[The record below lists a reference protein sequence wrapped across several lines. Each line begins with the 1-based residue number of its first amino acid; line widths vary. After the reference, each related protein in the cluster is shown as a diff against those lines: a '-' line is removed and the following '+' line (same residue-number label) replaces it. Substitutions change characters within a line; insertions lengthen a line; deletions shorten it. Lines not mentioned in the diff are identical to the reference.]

1 MVIGNKK
8 IYPSYTLWVY
18 FKLASYLIQSDLWS
32 SHQLTPF
39 HIPFRSTLNSPKEA
53 QKKVKKN
60 NIFNTKDSGPRLRED
75 MDAER
80 SELPVNYDMLSGT
93 IRTIFTVTDE
103 RLREDGSI
111 EFVVTETNS
120 LKKDFETLIRRLKPH
135 GYLALLRRDG
145 SEIVLKV
152 GKVEHKEK
160 KTSTVPFVLF
170 AATVATVSIDGYF
183 RTTAL
188 PGYDPTVTVLLYIA
202 GIMGIIG
209 MHELSHKIAA
219 AMHGMRASLPHFIP
233 GIPSILPTF
242 GAFISTRD
250 PPVNRDSLFD
260 LGLSGPLAGLAVTLL
275 VGVGG
280 ALTAVS
286 VPFKVAAIA
295 TGVSPMEL
303 ILANKVLGI
312 PIMAGTEIVTQID
325 MFTWTALSILHSLP
339 ENYVFILSPLTFAAT
354 LGFLITFLNL
364 MPAWQLD
371 GGHIAAAMLSRRQHK
386 IATYLSIIVLFVLGF
401 TIMALFV
408 LVLSLQTPEAR
419 PLDDVSKLSI
429 PRKLIFG
436 GVAVLAVGLYFFTIV
451 DNPFFVLGF

>member
-1 MVIGNKK
+1 
-8 IYPSYTLWVY
+8 
-18 FKLASYLIQSDLWS
+18 
-32 SHQLTPF
+32 
-39 HIPFRSTLNSPKEA
+39 
-53 QKKVKKN
+53 
-60 NIFNTKDSGPRLRED
+60 
-75 MDAER
+75 MDPER
-80 SELPVNYDMLSGT
+80 SDLPVNYDMLSET

-120 LKKDFETLIRRLKPH
+120 LKKDFETLIRRLKPY

-152 GKVEHKEK
+152 GEVEHKEK
-160 KTSTVPFVLF
+160 KTALVPFILF
-170 AATVATVSIDGYF
+170 AATVTTVSIDGYF
-183 RTTAL
+183 RTPAI

-233 GIPSILPTF
+233 GIPTILPTF

-250 PPVNRDSLFD
+250 PPVNKDSLFD

-286 VPFKVAAIA
+286 IPVSIAAA
-295 TGVSPMEL
+295 SGAQSVTVDVFTET
-303 ILANKVLGI
+303 VLS
-312 PIMAGTEIVTQID
+312 
-325 MFTWTALSILHSLP
+325 MFASQP
-339 ENYVFILSPLTFAAT
+339 EGYVIILSPLTFAAT

-371 GGHIAAAMLSRRQHK
+371 GGHIAAAVLSRRLHK

-429 PRKLIFG
+429 HRRLIFG
-436 GVAVLAVGLYFFTIV
+436 GVAVLATGLYFFTIV